1 MQRDPR
7 HPRTL
12 SIGEFAAATQLTPKA
27 LRLYDDQGLLRP
39 ASTTTSG
46 YRVYG
51 VDQVAAGR
59 LIRALRDMNLSLAQV
74 AQVLEADEL
83 QSELLLREFLQEAE
97 QRYAR
102 ERRAHQS
109 ALRLLR
115 HTPPSPSVAIEER
128 SIGEQIVMVHGFSA
142 DRATLVGRYL
152 QELQE
157 ARRLLERLQQQSA
170 AFSACLLIDP
180 PSEDESRLELIIALI
195 DPDRQLP
202 LTTRI
207 VPARRYAA
215 AALQSADP
223 PSLTAAV
230 DALFDWFDR
239 QGLFALDT
247 PWLCVSDSDD
257 VRYQVLWAFESRG
270 GQP

>member
-7 HPRTL
+7 DPRIL

-27 LRLYDDQGLLRP
+27 LRLYDEQGLLRP
-39 ASTTTSG
+39 AKTTASG
-46 YRVYG
+46 YRVYSA
-51 VDQVAAGR
+51 DQVAAGR

-74 AQVLEADEL
+74 ARVIAADEL

-102 ERRAHQS
+102 ERRAYQS
-109 ALRLLR
+109 ALGLLR
-115 HTPPSPSVAIEER
+115 HTRPATAVAIEER
-128 SIGEQIVMVHGFSA
+128 SIDQQIVMVHSFRA
-142 DRATLVGRYL
+142 DRATLIERYL
-152 QELQE
+152 QELQV
-157 ARRLLERLQQQSA
+157 ARRLLTHLTQQAA
-170 AFSACLLIDP
+170 AFSACLLVDP
-180 PSEDESRLELIIALI
+180 LSEEESRLELIIPLI
-195 DPDRQLP
+195 DPSRRLP

-207 VPARRYAA
+207 VPPRNYAV

-223 PSLTAAV
+223 SSLTAAV

-247 PWLCVSDSDD
+247 PWVSVSGGDD
-257 VRYQVLWAFESRG
+257 ARYQVLWAFESG
-270 GQP
+270 